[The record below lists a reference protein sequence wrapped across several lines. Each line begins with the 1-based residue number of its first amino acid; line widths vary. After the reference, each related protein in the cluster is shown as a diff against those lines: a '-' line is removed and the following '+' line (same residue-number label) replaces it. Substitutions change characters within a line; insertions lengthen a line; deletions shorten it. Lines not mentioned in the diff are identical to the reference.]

1 MVPEKT
7 EPAQVLQDHQ
17 ASARRPGVYGGGVC
31 ENQRERCEKM
41 MMLMMMIIII
51 LTLVY
56 NYIYKLVYKAMSY

>member
-51 LTLVY
+51 ILTLVY
-56 NYIYKLVYKAMSY
+56 IIIYINWFIKP

>member
-41 MMLMMMIIII
+41 MMMIIII
-51 LTLVY
+51 LITLVY
-56 NYIYKLVYKAMSY
+56 IIIYKLVYKAMSY